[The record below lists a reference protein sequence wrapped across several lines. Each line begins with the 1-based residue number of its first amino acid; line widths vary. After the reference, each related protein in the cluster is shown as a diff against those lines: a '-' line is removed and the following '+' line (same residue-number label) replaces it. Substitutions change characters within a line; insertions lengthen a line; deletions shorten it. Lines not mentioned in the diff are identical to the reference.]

1 MSAITEAEA
10 TLKWCPMVRYAIG
23 PEETALAAVN
33 RNSALSP
40 TLRQTEHARCIGSAC
55 MSWRWTHIVDPAWVQ
70 PRTGPAALMPGP
82 TVQSDRGY
90 CGLGGKP

>member
-33 RNSALSP
+33 RNPALDT
-40 TLRQTEHARCIGSAC
+40 TLRWTEHARCIGSAC
-55 MSWRWTHIVDPAWVQ
+55 MSWRWTQIVDPTWAP
-70 PRTGPAALMPGP
+70 PRTAPACFMPGP

-90 CGLGGKP
+90 CGLAGNP